1 MTEQRMSRSNVLI
14 VEDERG
20 LADLYAEWL
29 AGEYTIR
36 TAYTGK
42 QAIEELGN
50 TVDIVL
56 LDRSLPDLSGDEIL
70 ARIREQDFDCR
81 VIMVTAVDPDLD
93 ILDLEFDDYL
103 TKPVSGDDLRTT
115 IERIERLA
123 TYDDLLEELYRCI
136 ATCSVLHEENDI
148 SITDHESYSDL
159 LDRIAT
165 LQEQVDVT
173 IEAFDTEEFE
183 AAFRDLEDSPSHD

>member
-1 MTEQRMSRSNVLI
+1 MTEQQMLNSNVLI

-20 LADLYAEWL
+20 LADLYGEWL
-29 AGEYTIR
+29 AGEYTVR
-36 TAYTGK
+36 TAYNGK

-56 LDRSLPDLSGDEIL
+56 LDRSLPDLSGVEIL

-81 VIMVTAVDPDLD
+81 VIMVTAVEPDLD

-103 TKPVSGDDLRTT
+103 TKPVDGDDLRTT
-115 IERIERLA
+115 TERMERLV
-123 TYDDLLEELYRCI
+123 TDNDLLQERYQRI
-136 ATCSVLHEENDI
+136 ATRSVLREMNEIGTTEHEL
-148 SITDHESYSDL
+148 YSDL

-165 LQEQVDVT
+165 LQEQVDLT
-173 IEAFDTEEFE
+173 IEAFDTEAFG
-183 AAFRDLEDSPSHD
+183 AAFRDLNNTHSHD

>member
-1 MTEQRMSRSNVLI
+1 MTEQQMLSSNVLI

-29 AGEYTIR
+29 AGEYTVR
-36 TAYTGK
+36 AAYNGK

-81 VIMVTAVDPDLD
+81 VIMVTAVEPDLD

-103 TKPVSGDDLRTT
+103 TKPVDGADLRMT

-123 TYDDLLEELYRCI
+123 THDDLLQELYQCI
-136 ATCSVLHEENDI
+136 ATRSVLHEENDI
-148 SITDHESYSDL
+148 SITDHESYGDL

-183 AAFRDLEDSPSHD
+183 AAFRDLEDSHSHD